1 MKSWRSLI
9 TWLRPT
15 ARSPAGTGKSP
26 TTRATLPEIAG
37 RPLRLRLLIW
47 ILLALLPAAALALVQ
62 GLERISS
69 DVADVRDL
77 LIQTAKATGSD
88 TETLLASEEQILRS
102 LSNLPQ
108 VREGTTECSKALTD
122 ALKGLSYFTN
132 IGRANSHGDILC
144 AAVPPSEPTD
154 VSTRPWWPNAD
165 QRMGFFVTPQIYSNI
180 ARRNVLAG
188 VLPLQ
193 NGTRKFDGVMVVTLD
208 VRWLDTMLASK
219 VLRDGAVAGIFDSA
233 GTLIA
238 SNDHAAAAR
247 IFGTRVRSASIRS
260 ELLSATGPDGTAYS
274 YTVVPL
280 PGEFAYAA
288 YAMRD
293 RDLFTGT
300 YFHVATDLLLP
311 VLMLGAAS
319 LAIWIA
325 TGRLVTRWIVYL
337 RRIAMAYGRGH
348 YAIRPTA
355 LAEAPGEFRL
365 LGETFS
371 NMAAAVQDRDRELRE
386 ALEQK
391 SLLIKETHHRVKNNL
406 QIVMSLLSLQS
417 GQLKDPVSQGAL
429 KQAQARVNALALV
442 HRILH
447 EIEDLDAVD
456 VKSLLEDLA
465 HQIQEGFGAERRDLR
480 LELEIASRR
489 IPSDLAVPLTLFT
502 VEALTNAF
510 KHAYPPGTRGGVIRL
525 TLIPIEDGKLRL
537 AVEDKDRKSTR
548 LNSSHLGISYAV
560 FCLKKKITTWRS
572 TWIDGA
578 SRPSLAIARDTGRA
592 GALEAGLVGRRNKA
606 PLTESAPGSQKGRNN
621 TTRR

>member
-9 TWLRPT
+9 TWLRQTPRT
-15 ARSPAGTGKSP
+15 PAEISP
-26 TTRATLPEIAG
+26 TTRATLPDAGG
-37 RPLRLRLLIW
+37 RPLRLRLLFW
-47 ILLALLPAAALALVQ
+47 IILALLPAAALALIQ
-62 GLERISS
+62 GWDRVSRDVS
-69 DVADVRDL
+69 DVRER
-77 LIQTAKATGSD
+77 LIQTARATGSD

-102 LSNLPQ
+102 LSNVPE
-108 VREGTTECSKALTD
+108 VREGTANCGMALQN

-132 IGRANSHGDILC
+132 IGRANADGEILC
-144 AAVPPSEPTD
+144 AAVPPSGPTD

-180 ARRNVLAG
+180 ANRNVLAG

-193 NGTRKFDGVMVVTLD
+193 NSTRKFDGVMVVTLD
-208 VRWLDTMLASK
+208 VGWLDSLLVSD
-219 VLRDGAVAGIFDSA
+219 VQPEGAVAGIFDSA

-238 SNDHAAAAR
+238 SNDRAAAQE
-247 IFGTRVRSASIRS
+247 IFGTRVRSASVRS
-260 ELLSATGPDGTAYS
+260 ELLSSRAPDGTGYS

-300 YFHVATDLLLP
+300 YLHVATDLLLP

-325 TGRLVTRWIVYL
+325 TDRLVTRWIVYL
-337 RRIAMAYGRGH
+337 RRIATAYGRGH
-348 YAIRPTA
+348 YAIRPAA
-355 LAEAPGEFRL
+355 LAEAPSEFRL

-371 NMAAAVQDRDRELRE
+371 NMAAAVQDRDRELRD

-406 QIVMSLLSLQS
+406 QIVMSLLSLQA
-417 GQLKDPVSQGAL
+417 GKLKDPASQSAL

-456 VKSLLEDLA
+456 VKALLHDLA
-465 HQIQEGFGAERRDLR
+465 RQIQEGFGAERRDLR

-489 IPSDLAVPLTLFT
+489 VPSDLAVPLTLFT

-510 KHAYPPGTRGGVIRL
+510 KHAYPQGTRGGIIRVSL
-525 TLIPIEDGKLRL
+525 LPVEDSKLRL
-537 AVEDKDRKSTR
+537 TVEDDGQGVELHDSGGQGIGSR
-548 LNSSHLGISYAV
+548 LIQAFAQQVGGVTNV
-560 FCLKKKITTWRS
+560 
-572 TWIDGA
+572 A
-578 SRPSLAIARDTGRA
+578 SREGGGTIVTLTFADPLFQTRA
-592 GALEAGLVGRRNKA
+592 A
-606 PLTESAPGSQKGRNN
+606 
-621 TTRR
+621 

>member
-1 MKSWRSLI
+1 LI
-9 TWLRPT
+9 TWLRQTPRT
-15 ARSPAGTGKSP
+15 PAEISP
-26 TTRATLPEIAG
+26 TTRATLPDAGG
-37 RPLRLRLLIW
+37 RPLRLRLLFW
-47 ILLALLPAAALALVQ
+47 IILALLPAAALALIQ
-62 GLERISS
+62 GWDRVSRDVS
-69 DVADVRDL
+69 DVRER

-102 LSNLPQ
+102 LSNVPE
-108 VREGTTECSKALTD
+108 VREGTANCGTALQN

-132 IGRANSHGDILC
+132 IGRANADGEILC
-144 AAVPPSEPTD
+144 AAVPPSGPTD

-180 ARRNVLAG
+180 ANRNVLAG

-193 NGTRKFDGVMVVTLD
+193 NSMRKFDGVMVVTLD
-208 VRWLDTMLASK
+208 VGWLDSLLVSD
-219 VLRDGAVAGIFDSA
+219 VQPEGAVAGIFDSA

-238 SNDHAAAAR
+238 SNNRPAAQE
-247 IFGTRVRSASIRS
+247 IFGTRVRSASVRS
-260 ELLSATGPDGTAYS
+260 ELLSSRAPDGTAYS

-300 YFHVATDLLLP
+300 YLHVATDLLLP

-325 TGRLVTRWIVYL
+325 TDRLVTRWIVYL
-337 RRIAMAYGRGH
+337 RRIATAYGRGH
-348 YAIRPTA
+348 YAIRPAA
-355 LAEAPGEFRL
+355 LAEAPSEFRL

-406 QIVMSLLSLQS
+406 QIVMSLLSLQA
-417 GQLKDPVSQGAL
+417 GKLKDPASQTAL

-456 VKSLLEDLA
+456 VKALLQDLA
-465 HQIQEGFGAERRDLR
+465 RQIQEGFGAERRDLR

-489 IPSDLAVPLTLFT
+489 VPSDLAVPLTLFT

-510 KHAYPPGTRGGVIRL
+510 KHAYPQGTRGGIIRVSL
-525 TLIPIEDGKLRL
+525 LPVEDGKLRL
-537 AVEDKDRKSTR
+537 TVEDDGQGVERHDSGGQGIGSR
-548 LNSSHLGISYAV
+548 LIQAFAHQVGGV
-560 FCLKKKITTWRS
+560 TKV
-572 TWIDGA
+572 A
-578 SRPSLAIARDTGRA
+578 SREGGGTIVTLTFADPLFETRA
-592 GALEAGLVGRRNKA
+592 A
-606 PLTESAPGSQKGRNN
+606 
-621 TTRR
+621 

>member
-15 ARSPAGTGKSP
+15 PRTPAETNP
-26 TTRATLPEIAG
+26 TTRATVPEAGG
-37 RPLRLRLLIW
+37 RPLRLRLLFW
-47 ILLALLPAAALALVQ
+47 IILSLLPAAALALIQ
-62 GLERISS
+62 GLDRVSR
-69 DVADVRDL
+69 DVGDARDL
-77 LIQTAKATGSD
+77 LVQTAKATASD
-88 TETLLASEEQILRS
+88 AETLIASEEQILRS
-102 LSNLPQ
+102 LSNLPA
-108 VREGTTECSKALTD
+108 VREGSPVCSGTLAD

-132 IGRANSHGDILC
+132 ICRANANGEILC
-144 AAVPPSEPTD
+144 AAVPPDGTTD

-165 QRMGFFVTPQIYSNI
+165 QRMGFFVTPQIFSNI
-180 ARRNVLAG
+180 AKRNVLAG

-193 NGTRKFDGVMVVTLD
+193 NSARKFDGVMVVTLD
-208 VRWLDTMLASK
+208 VGWLDSTLTSD
-219 VLRDGAVAGIFDSA
+219 VQPEGAIAGIFDSA

-238 SNDHAAAAR
+238 SNNYEVAR
-247 IFGTRVRSASIRS
+247 EIFGTHGIRAASVRSD
-260 ELLSATGPDGTAYS
+260 LLSATGPGGVDYS

-280 PGEFAYAA
+280 TGGFAYAA

-293 RDLFTGT
+293 SDLFSGT
-300 YFHVATDLLLP
+300 YLHVATDLLLP

-319 LAIWIA
+319 LAIWI
-325 TGRLVTRWIVYL
+325 TTDRLVTRWIVYL
-337 RRIAMAYGRGH
+337 RRIATAYGRGH
-348 YAIRPTA
+348 YAIRPAA
-355 LAEAPGEFRL
+355 LADAPSEFRL

-417 GQLKDPVSQGAL
+417 GHLKDPASQGVL

-456 VKSLLEDLA
+456 VKTLLQDLV
-465 HQIQEGFGAERRDLR
+465 HQIQEGFGADRRDLK

-489 IPSDLAVPLTLFT
+489 LPSELAVPLTLFT

-510 KHAYPPGTRGGVIRL
+510 KHAYPPGTRGGVIRV
-525 TLIPIEDGKLRL
+525 TLLPVEDGKLQLRI
-537 AVEDKDRKSTR
+537 EDDG
-548 LNSSHLGISYAV
+548 LG
-560 FCLKKKITTWRS
+560 LEQQE
-572 TWIDGA
+572 GA
-578 SRPSLAIARDTGRA
+578 SQGIGSRLIQAFAQQVGGTTSVTAREGGGTIVALTFADPMFDTRA
-592 GALEAGLVGRRNKA
+592 A
-606 PLTESAPGSQKGRNN
+606 
-621 TTRR
+621 

>member
-1 MKSWRSLI
+1 MN
-9 TWLRPT
+9 
-15 ARSPAGTGKSP
+15 PAI
-26 TTRATLPEIAG
+26 RATPPDGGG
-37 RPLRLRLLIW
+37 RPLRLRLLFW
-47 ILLALLPAAALALVQ
+47 IILALLPAAALALIQ
-62 GLERISS
+62 GWDRVERDLS
-69 DVADVRDL
+69 DVRER
-77 LIQTAKATGSD
+77 LIQTAKATASD

-102 LSNLPQ
+102 LSNVPE
-108 VREGTTECSKALTD
+108 VREGTPECSAALRN

-132 IGRANSHGDILC
+132 IGRANADGVILC
-144 AAVPPSEPTD
+144 AAALPEGTTD

-193 NGTRKFDGVMVVTLD
+193 NSARKFDGVMVVALD
-208 VRWLDTMLASK
+208 VAWLDSLLASD
-219 VLRDGAVAGIFDSA
+219 VQPEGAVAGIFDSA

-238 SNDHAAAAR
+238 SNDRAAASQ
-247 IFGTRVRSASIRS
+247 IFGTRVRAASVRS
-260 ELLSATGPDGTAYS
+260 ELLSARGPDGTGYS
-274 YTVVPL
+274 YTVVAL

-293 RDLFTGT
+293 SDLFTGT
-300 YFHVATDLLLP
+300 YLHVATDLLLP

-325 TGRLVTRWIVYL
+325 TDRLVIRWIVYL
-337 RRIAMAYGRGH
+337 RRIATAYGRGH
-348 YAIRPTA
+348 YAIRPAA
-355 LAEAPGEFRL
+355 LAEAPSEFRL

-371 NMAAAVQDRDRELRE
+371 TMAAAVQDRDRELRE

-406 QIVMSLLSLQS
+406 QIVMSLLSLQA
-417 GQLKDPVSQGAL
+417 GKLQDPASQTAL

-456 VKSLLEDLA
+456 VKTLLQDLA
-465 HQIQEGFGAERRDLR
+465 RQIQEGFGAERRDLR

-489 IPSDLAVPLTLFT
+489 VPSELAVPLTLFT

-510 KHAYPPGTRGGVIRL
+510 KHAYPTGTRGGVIRV
-525 TLIPIEDGKLRL
+525 TLMPVEDGKLRL
-537 AVEDKDRKSTR
+537 AIEDNGSGVEQPEAAQGIGSRLIQAFAQQVGGTTSVARRPGGGTIVTLTFADPLFATR
-548 LNSSHLGISYAV
+548 A
-560 FCLKKKITTWRS
+560 
-572 TWIDGA
+572 A
-578 SRPSLAIARDTGRA
+578 
-592 GALEAGLVGRRNKA
+592 
-606 PLTESAPGSQKGRNN
+606 
-621 TTRR
+621 